1 MDCCGSCFKSRR
13 SYSSEP
19 LLLENEREAVAD
31 LLQYLENRTTT
42 NFFTGSPLSALT
54 TLSFSDNVDLQR
66 SAALAFAEITEKEV
80 RPVGRDTL
88 DPVLFLLSSH
98 DTEVQRAAS
107 AALGNLAVNTENKLL
122 IVKLGGLEPLIR
134 QMLSPNVEVQ
144 CNAVGCVTNLAT
156 HDDNKTKIAKSGA
169 LVPLT
174 RLARSKDMRVQRNAT
189 GALLNMTHSDEN
201 RQQLVNAGAIPVLV
215 SLLNSPDTDVQ
226 YYCTTALS
234 NIAVD
239 AVNRKKLA
247 ASEPK
252 LVQSLVA
259 LMDSPS
265 LKVQCQAALALRNL
279 ASDEK
284 YQLEIVKFEGLT
296 PLLRLLNSTF
306 LPLILSSAACVRNV
320 SIHPQ
325 NESPIIEAGFLNPLI
340 DLLSFGENEEVQC
353 HAISTLRNLAASSE
367 RNKEKIVRAGAVQK
381 IKELVLGVP
390 GNVQSEMTACVAVLA
405 LSEDL
410 KPQLLE
416 MGICEVLI
424 PLTNS
429 TSVEVQGNSAAALG
443 NLSSK
448 SENDPDKNNSDDY
461 RAFNEVWDQ
470 PEGGLH
476 RYLYRFLSSPD
487 ATFQHIAVWTIVQ
500 LLESGDMEL
509 INKIRS
515 SALLLPHI
523 RSLATASSNSTPSS
537 HTSSHSRSQ
546 RSYSDDNAEGGAN
559 EIAGLAR
566 RILEFAEG
574 DVQGGVPGSVGAGNP
589 GSMPSSEK
597 GGGADSVKEG
607 GSRSGSRSRNGG
619 TEDDLRRSVME
630 ALGGRPAS
638 NA

>member
-1 MDCCGSCFKSRR
+1 MGNVASACGSCCGLR
-13 SYSSEP
+13 SQKVQGYEP

-42 NFFTGSPLSALT
+42 NFFTGSPLAALT
-54 TLSFSDNVDLQR
+54 ILSFSDNVDLQR
-66 SAALAFAEITEKEV
+66 SAALAFAEITEKDV

-88 DPVLFLLSSH
+88 DPILFLLGSH

-107 AALGNLAVNTENKLL
+107 AALGNLAVNVENKLL

-134 QMLSPNVEVQ
+134 QMLSSNVEVQ

-156 HDDNKTKIAKSGA
+156 HDENKTKIAKSGA

-215 SLLNSPDTDVQ
+215 GLLSSPDTDVQ

-239 AVNRKKLA
+239 ANNRKKLA
-247 ASEPK
+247 QTEPK

-284 YQLEIVKFEGLT
+284 YQLEIVKADGLP
-296 PLLRLLNSTF
+296 PLLRLLNSSF
-306 LPLILSSAACVRNV
+306 LPLILSAAACVRNV
-320 SIHPQ
+320 SIHPA
-325 NESPIIEAGFLNPLI
+325 NESPIIEAGFLLPLI
-340 DLLSFGENEEVQC
+340 DLLSYEENEEVQC

-367 RNKEKIVRAGAVQK
+367 NNKGKIVEAGAVDK
-381 IKELVLGVP
+381 IKKLVLDAP
-390 GNVQSEMTACVAVLA
+390 LLVQSEMTACIAVLA
-405 LSEDL
+405 LSDEL

-429 TSVEVQGNSAAALG
+429 SSVEVQGNSAAALG

-448 SENDPDKNNSDDY
+448 PESGRSTADDY
-461 RAFNEVWDQ
+461 SAFNDVWDK

-476 RYLYRFLSSPD
+476 AYLYRFLSSTD

-500 LLESGDMEL
+500 LLESG
-509 INKIRS
+509 
-515 SALLLPHI
+515 
-523 RSLATASSNSTPSS
+523 
-537 HTSSHSRSQ
+537 
-546 RSYSDDNAEGGAN
+546 GGWT
-559 EIAGLAR
+559 
-566 RILEFAEG
+566 FA
-574 DVQGGVPGSVGAGNP
+574 
-589 GSMPSSEK
+589 
-597 GGGADSVKEG
+597 
-607 GSRSGSRSRNGG
+607 
-619 TEDDLRRSVME
+619 
-630 ALGGRPAS
+630 
-638 NA
+638 